1 MNNLVPKFA
10 DLSPLYQGNWV
21 KRLGGST
28 GAYVFKT
35 TDETKWIVKLGGK
48 IRLKK
53 NNGWTTNN
61 WSAGAGEGQIAAEAA
76 ASDIYQITQTPVPLH
91 RIDTFEALGKT
102 QKALINQFIDGPL
115 LKDVKATNKLLFNKS
130 KSELSKDYA
139 VDVLLANWDVLG
151 ALKGYDNIIVPSD
164 GSPAVRIDNGSSFTF
179 SGTGRAK
186 IFDSEVDVESLKH
199 GNPEIYGELS
209 NDEIAL
215 QIREKI
221 LANRTMILE
230 KTPDEFKDVMGSRID
245 TMGIWAT
252 KQQNRNLSKSKKN
265 QAAGKRRKTR
275 KAIKAIKA
283 IKRSIY

>member
-1 MNNLVPKFA
+1 MNDLVPKFSE
-10 DLSPLYQGNWV
+10 LSPLYQGNWV

-61 WSAGAGEGQIAAEAA
+61 WSEGAGIGQIVAEAA
-76 ASDIYQITQTPVPLH
+76 ASDIYQVTGTPVPHH
-91 RIDTFEALGKT
+91 RLDTFEALGKT
-102 QKALINQFIDGPL
+102 QKVLINQFIDGPL
-115 LKDVKATNKLLFNKS
+115 LKDVKAKNVPLFDKA
-130 KSELSKDYA
+130 KRDLSQGYA

-186 IFDSEVDVESLKH
+186 NFNADVDVESLRQR
-199 GNPEIYGELS
+199 NSEIYGSLT
-209 NDEIAL
+209 NTQIAL
-215 QIREKI
+215 QIRDKI
-221 LANRTMILE
+221 LPNISIILE
-230 KTPDEFKDVMGSRID
+230 KTPDEFREVMASRID
-245 TMGIWAT
+245 SMEAWSK
-252 KQQNRNLSKSKKN
+252 KQQNRNLSNSKKN
-265 QAAGKRRKTR
+265 QAAGKRRRTR
-275 KAIKAIKA
+275 KAIKHAI
-283 IKRSIY
+283 